1 MDEYFQYIVENLDA
15 QDIQM
20 LRLLSNEGATA
31 KYKSI
36 FNKILLEKSGMS
48 EAKYRNVTVRLMAMK
63 FIEANTTFKDHSLF
77 INSYGEKALKIIIER
92 ES

>member
-1 MDEYFQYIVENLDA
+1 MDEYFLYIVENLDA

-31 KYKSI
+31 KYKGI
-36 FNKILLEKSGMS
+36 PNKILLDKSGIS

-63 FIEANTTFKDHSLF
+63 FVEVNTTFKDHSLF
-77 INSYGEKALKIIIER
+77 INSYGKKALTIIIDKQ
-92 ES
+92 